1 MLHAAAYC
9 GLTEELSESNF
20 LMPIAQKYGLLSVGE
35 VYDEEYA
42 ELKAINIDQSGSRAC
57 AMCAVAARVTAW
69 RIIISAGLDVDRYKS
84 CVAKYCH
91 TTDSRLQ
98 KCGPSPLHRAAAL
111 GHTELMQTLLGAG
124 ADPEQMDV
132 AGCAPL
138 HACCAYGQADAVVPL
153 LEAQADLEARDFSG
167 ATPLLRAVLA
177 GRFGVAALLLGRGAS
192 PSTPTFSGATPLWA
206 TRALAA
212 DSEAEG
218 CATAHA
224 ALAASGH
231 VARVTTTPSLLR
243 ASSVS

>member
-1 MLHAAAYC
+1 
-9 GLTEELSESNF
+9 
-20 LMPIAQKYGLLSVGE
+20 
-35 VYDEEYA
+35 
-42 ELKAINIDQSGSRAC
+42 
-57 AMCAVAARVTAW
+57 
-69 RIIISAGLDVDRYKS
+69 
-84 CVAKYCH
+84 
-91 TTDSRLQ
+91 
-98 KCGPSPLHRAAAL
+98 
-111 GHTELMQTLLGAG
+111 MQALLGAG

-138 HACCAYGQADAVVPL
+138 HACCAYGQADPVVPL

-206 TRALAA
+206 TCALAA

-224 ALAASGH
+224 ALAGLLLDHAPAGILER
-231 VARVTTTPSLLR
+231 VAGAPPLGFTLLYMAAQHGDETEIEVRVS
-243 ASSVS
+243 